1 MSETSDHRQR
11 EIRFGAY
18 VRELTVQQREV
29 SYNDLAPKPIMSPDG
44 EALPYRP
51 ERVDLRPID
60 AYRLIAPYLQMRLME
75 QLRAVIPLALYLM
88 LFQILILNQDVANA
102 GIITAGLLA
111 VILGLMLF
119 MEGLKVG
126 LMPFGEM
133 LGSKLPSKATLPVVL
148 IVTFMLGIG
157 VTFAEP
163 AIGALKTAGAGV
175 DVTAAPLLWSL
186 LNQWA
191 DVLVLVVGA
200 SVGLAAVLGTMRF
213 LYGWSLK
220 PMIYIT
226 LAPVLALTVYMSGRP
241 ELAVVLGLAWDSG
254 AVTTGPVTVP
264 LVLSLGI
271 GIAASASKASDTL
284 SGFGI
289 VTLASLFPILGV
301 MGLALFVSMSGDS
314 ASIIAAAQ
322 AAQGVT
328 GEIPWYE
335 STPGVEIVLGI
346 RAIVPLVLFL
356 LFVLSL
362 VLKERLH
369 RPGIISY
376 GIALC
381 VLGMVV
387 FNLGLTYGLSMLG
400 GQSGSMV
407 PGAFTSLEHVAG
419 SPLFNIAMGVTIALL
434 FAWFLGFGATLAEP
448 ALNALGATVE
458 HLTNGAFRKATLM
471 YAVSFGVGCGIAI
484 GVAKM
489 LYGIP
494 IAWLLLPA
502 YSVAIVLTWLSS
514 EAFVNVAWDSAG
526 VTTGPVTVPLVLSMG
541 LGFGEAVGSIDGFG
555 ILSMAS
561 IGPIIA
567 VLSTG
572 LIIEARVKRRHKKME
587 AAEGDAGQPA

>member
-1 MSETSDHRQR
+1 MSDHRQR

-29 SYNDLAPKPIMSPDG
+29 SYNDLAPKPEVGSDG
-44 EALPYRP
+44 EIEPYRP
-51 ERVDLRPID
+51 ARVELRPID
-60 AYRLIAPYLQMRLME
+60 AYRLIAPYFQLRLAE
-75 QLRAVIPLALYLM
+75 QLRAVIPLGLYLM
-88 LFQILILNQDVANA
+88 LFQVLILNQDVADA
-102 GIITAGLLA
+102 GIIAAGLVA

-126 LMPFGEM
+126 LMPFGET
-133 LGSKLPSKATLPVVL
+133 LGTKLPSKATLPAVL
-148 IVTFMLGIG
+148 IVTFLLGIS

-175 DVTAAPLLWSL
+175 DVVAAPYLWAL
-186 LNQWA
+186 LNLWA

-200 SVGLAAVLGTMRF
+200 CVGLAAVIGTLRF

-220 PMIYIT
+220 PLIYMT
-226 LAPVLALTVYMSGRP
+226 LTPVLLLTLYMTSQP
-241 ELAVVLGLAWDSG
+241 DLAVVLGLAWDSG

-271 GIAASASKASDTL
+271 GIAAAASKASDTL

-301 MGLALFVSMSGDS
+301 IGLALFVAQVSDP
-314 ASIIAAAQ
+314 ASIIEAAR
-322 AAQGVT
+322 AAGSAT
-328 GEIPWYE
+328 GDLPWYE
-335 STPGVEIVLGI
+335 TTPGLEVVLGI

-356 LFVLSL
+356 LIVLRV
-362 VLKERLH
+362 VLKERLQ
-369 RPGIISY
+369 RPGIITY
-376 GIALC
+376 GIGLC
-381 VLGMVV
+381 VLGMVM
-387 FNLGLTYGLSMLG
+387 FNLGLTYGLSKLG

-407 PGAFTSLEHVAG
+407 PGAFTDLDHVAG
-419 SPLFNIAMGVTIALL
+419 SPLFNVAMGVTISLL

-458 HLTNGAFRKATLM
+458 DLTNGAFRKSTLM
-471 YAVSFGVGCGIAI
+471 YAVSLGVGFGIAT

-489 LYGIP
+489 LYEIP
-494 IAWLLLPA
+494 IAWLLIPA
-502 YSVAIVLTWLSS
+502 YLVAVVLTWLSS

-541 LGFGEAVGSIDGFG
+541 LGFGDAVGSIDGFG

-567 VLSTG
+567 VLTTG
-572 LIIEARVKRRHKKME
+572 LVVEYRVKRRHLKME
-587 AAEGDAGQPA
+587 AAMGATVATN